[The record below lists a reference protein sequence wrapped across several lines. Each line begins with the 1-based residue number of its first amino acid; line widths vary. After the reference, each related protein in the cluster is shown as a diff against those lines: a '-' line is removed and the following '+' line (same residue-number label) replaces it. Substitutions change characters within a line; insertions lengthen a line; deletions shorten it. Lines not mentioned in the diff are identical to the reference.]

1 MAPAQPFP
9 AAPNTLAAGTTLPA
23 GGTLVSP
30 NRLTQL
36 AMQGDGNLVVERTG
50 DGTTSRY
57 VLWSAHTH
65 SPGARLSM
73 QGDGNLVIY
82 SAAGTAV
89 WNTHTNGAG
98 SDSRLNGKTMA
109 TLSATPVD
117 TPAGSQPLATSW
129 SDTAR

>member
-1 MAPAQPFP
+1 MPVAPAQPFP

-30 NRLTQL
+30 NRLTQV
-36 AMQGDGNLVVERTG
+36 A
-50 DGTTSRY
+50 
-57 VLWSAHTH
+57 
-65 SPGARLSM
+65 M

-82 SAAGTAV
+82 STAGTAV

-129 SDTAR
+129 SDIAR